1 MATVPFTADEITT
14 FGDQG
19 HVVSWTPLANTDV
32 GTPLEMIGSA
42 DRSVQ
47 VVGEFGAGGT
57 LLLEGSNDGTNYN
70 TLHDPGG
77 NALSL
82 TSSQIVAI
90 LEISAF
96 IRPRVSAGDGSTA
109 LSVTLLVRRPS

>member
-1 MATVPFTADEITT
+1 MTVRAFTSTDIQA
-14 FGDQG
+14 FGDHG
-19 HVVSWTPLANTDV
+19 HTIQWTGLLNGDS
-32 GTPLEMIGSA
+32 GTPLEMVGSA

-47 VVGEFGAGGT
+47 ITGTFGAGGT
-57 LLLEGSNDGTNYN
+57 VLIEGSNDGTNYS

-82 TSSQIVAI
+82 TTAQIIAV

-96 IRPRVSAGDGSTA
+96 IRPRVSAGDGTTSLA
-109 LSVTLLVRRPS
+109 VTLLVRRP

>member
-1 MATVPFTADEITT
+1 MTVRAYTFVNIDTYGDNGHSITWT
-14 FGDQG
+14 GLLNGD
-19 HVVSWTPLANTDV
+19 S

-47 VVGEFGAGGT
+47 VISAAFGAGGT
-57 LLLEGSNDGTNYN
+57 VLIEGSNDGVNYS

-77 NALSL
+77 NVLSF
-82 TSSQIVAI
+82 TSAGIQAV

-96 IRPRVSAGDGSTA
+96 IRPRVSAGDGTTSIA
-109 LSVTLLVRRPS
+109 VVLLVRRP

>member
-1 MATVPFTADEITT
+1 MATVPFTAEDIRT
-14 FGDQG
+14 FGDTG
-19 HVVSWTPLANTDV
+19 HVIAWTSLANGDD

-47 VVGEFGAGGT
+47 VVGTFGAGGT
-57 LLLEGSNDGTNYN
+57 VLLEGSNDGTNYN

-77 NALSL
+77 TALSL
-82 TSSQIVAI
+82 TTSQIVAV

-96 IRPRVSAGDGSTA
+96 IRPRVSAGDGTTA
-109 LSVTLLVRRPS
+109 LTVTLLVRRPT